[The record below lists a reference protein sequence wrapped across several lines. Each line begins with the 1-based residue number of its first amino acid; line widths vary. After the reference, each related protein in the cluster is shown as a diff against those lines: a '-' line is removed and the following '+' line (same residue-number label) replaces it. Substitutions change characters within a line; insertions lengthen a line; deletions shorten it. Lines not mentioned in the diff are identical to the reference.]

1 MILALLHIVAA
12 GAPQVPTATPIPP
25 AIAAATVPVQ
35 VQITETHF
43 MATSHVDRM
52 QWLVFAN
59 EELGVRSVRGLAP
72 REQTLLPIVE
82 GSAEGMS
89 VEVVLGSDDGRC
101 LVSGTFDCER
111 LTGEELFVTQ
121 SGDAL
126 VGWIPRHGG
135 RSLTRAAAGDSVV
148 PSGLTLAR
156 AEIAAT
162 HVPVPTP
169 RENRKRDKTR
179 KLKRKKLP
187 PI

>member
-1 MILALLHIVAA
+1 MILALLHVVAA
-12 GAPQVPTATPIPP
+12 GTPQVPTATPIPP

-59 EELGVRSVRGLAP
+59 EELGLRSVRGLAP
-72 REQTLLPIVE
+72 RAQALLPIVE

-89 VEVVLGSDDGRC
+89 FEVVLEGDDGRR

-111 LTGEELFVTQ
+111 LTGDELFVTR
-121 SGDAL
+121 SGHTL

-135 RSLTRAAAGDSVV
+135 RSLTRAAAGESVV
-148 PSGLTLAR
+148 PGGQTFAR
-156 AEIAAT
+156 AEAAAT

-169 RENRKRDKTR
+169 RENRKRDKAR
-179 KLKRKKLP
+179 RLKRKKLP
-187 PI
+187 PV